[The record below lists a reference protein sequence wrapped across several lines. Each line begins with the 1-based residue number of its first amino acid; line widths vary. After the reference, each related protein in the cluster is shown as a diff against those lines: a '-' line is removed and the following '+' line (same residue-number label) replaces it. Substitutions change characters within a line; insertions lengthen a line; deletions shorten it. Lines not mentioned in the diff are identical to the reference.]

1 MQSHN
6 LALDLDRTLCHNFSM
21 NTLRTFIAIELPDG
35 ILRLMSQ
42 AQAQLKAAAPPGSVR
57 WTHVEGIHLTLK
69 FLGPV
74 PASQIDAIAAAM
86 AAAARIVPTFTLT
99 LGGAGC
105 FPNLKRPRVVWIG
118 INEPTGK
125 LNSLQ
130 RAVESTI
137 SPLGYPSEERGFQPH
152 LTLGRAAR
160 DATPNDLERLGELV
174 AAANVGTLGQ
184 VSVTEITLIKSDLK
198 PSGAEYAT
206 LQRAHLK
213 T

>member
-1 MQSHN
+1 
-6 LALDLDRTLCHNFSM
+6 M
-21 NTLRTFIAIELPDG
+21 NTLRTFIAIELPG
-35 ILRLMSQ
+35 EILRLMGQ
-42 AQAQLKAAAPPGSVR
+42 VQAQLKAGAPPGSVR
-57 WTHVEGIHLTLK
+57 WVHAEGIHFTLK

-74 PASQIDAIAAAM
+74 PASQVDAITAAM
-86 AAAARIVPTFTLT
+86 AAAALHIPSFTLT
-99 LGGAGC
+99 IGGAGC

-118 INEPTGK
+118 ISEPTGK

-137 SPLGYPSEERGFQPH
+137 SPLGYPLEERGFQPH

-160 DATPNDLERLGELV
+160 DALPNDLKRLGELV

-184 VSVTEITLIKSDLK
+184 VSVSEIALIKSDLK
-198 PSGAEYAT
+198 PTGAEYT
-206 LQRAHLK
+206 MLRHVRLK